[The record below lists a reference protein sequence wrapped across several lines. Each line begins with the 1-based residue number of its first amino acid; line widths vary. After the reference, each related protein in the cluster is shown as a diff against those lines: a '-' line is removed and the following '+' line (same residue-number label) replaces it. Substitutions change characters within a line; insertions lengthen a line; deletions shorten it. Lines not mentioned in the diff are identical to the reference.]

1 MSIEIEVKLL
11 FYFIPRD
18 TTQPS
23 TTLSSNLSTTKP
35 DQEIVNMIAP
45 NEFNQG
51 TTDVKNTAN
60 NGDGDEHQDEKNS
73 EKTVTRK
80 KSVVTF
86 NENVERIEIEE
97 VWAEKKE

>member
-97 VWAEKKE
+97 V